1 MCYCKHVNGN
11 LFESNKDICVER
23 DQLAHMHETTNAK
36 TKTSVNL
43 GPSYIIP
50 NSLGATW
57 IYAAEE

>member
-50 NSLGATW
+50 NSLGAT
-57 IYAAEE
+57 